1 MSWPI
6 SNRRSPDW
14 EAILADEH
22 RLLQIVKEEVT
33 ALGAKFSD
41 RRRTEIQTV
50 SGEVDIEDLI
60 PETDCVITLTH
71 YGYVKRQTTDT
82 YRTQKRG
89 GRGVTGMSRREED
102 FVTDLFICSTHD
114 YIMFFTSRGRA
125 YRMKGYEIAE
135 SSRSSKGINIVNL
148 LPLEQGEKVTAAIKV
163 GDFEAEQYLC
173 MVTKTA

>member
-114 YIMFFTSRGRA
+114 YIMFFTS
-125 YRMKGYEIAE
+125 KGT
-135 SSRSSKGINIVNL
+135 R
-148 LPLEQGEKVTAAIKV
+148 LPDEGL
-163 GDFEAEQYLC
+163 
-173 MVTKTA
+173 